1 MGECL
6 PATKQPDEYGDSL
19 RIEGHSLVFHGR
31 ILPSELT
38 IDFDIEEFQDCMY
51 EGFAV
56 SSRMIR
62 EPFVKIEI
70 FSSRSK
76 GGDI

>member
-1 MGECL
+1 M
-6 PATKQPDEYGDSL
+6 
-19 RIEGHSLVFHGR
+19 FHGR